1 MVRSFGIMKTIEI
14 PSTISETIYRYLK
27 KAIIEGKLKPR
38 QRLQEKGIAD
48 LFRASTTPVRE
59 AFQRL
64 SAEKYIIINA
74 RKDVMVASATL
85 EEIIELFEVV
95 RVLDTFASKK
105 AVKRLNDEEIADLRK
120 MTGRL
125 GNFYKKK
132 KIYDYVKENL
142 RIHHKI
148 WKACANKFL
157 HQSLVN
163 LGEKYTFFSNQ
174 VFSLTNEP
182 NKQPSFFDQSYKD
195 HIDLMKA
202 IEKRDV
208 TQVENILSSHWGKGF
223 LGEEEKEKRRR

>member
-1 MVRSFGIMKTIEI
+1 MAKGLGAKKIIEP
-14 PSTISETIYRYLK
+14 PSTTSETVYRYLK
-27 KAIIEGKLKPR
+27 KAIIEGELKPS
-38 QRLQEKGIAD
+38 QRLQEKEIAD
-48 LFRASTTPVRE
+48 LFGSSTTPVRE

-85 EEIIELFEVV
+85 EEIMELFEVV

-105 AVKRLNDEEIADLRK
+105 AIKRLTDNEIADLRK

-142 RIHHKI
+142 MIHHKI

-157 HQSLVN
+157 YQSLVN
-163 LGEKYTFFSNQ
+163 LEEKSTFFGNQ
-174 VFSLTNEP
+174 VFFLADDP
-182 NKQPSFFDQSYKD
+182 NKRPSFFDKSYKD
-195 HIDLMKA
+195 H
-202 IEKRDV
+202 
-208 TQVENILSSHWGKGF
+208 
-223 LGEEEKEKRRR
+223 

>member
-1 MVRSFGIMKTIEI
+1 MAESLGVKKIIEM

-27 KAIIEGKLKPR
+27 KTIIEGKLKPN
-38 QRLQEKGIAD
+38 QRLREKEIAD

-85 EEIIELFEVV
+85 EEIMELFEVV

-105 AVKRLNDEEIADLRK
+105 AIKRLTDKEIADLRK

-125 GNFYKKK
+125 GKFYKKK
-132 KIYDYVKENL
+132 KVYNYVKENL
-142 RIHHKI
+142 KIHYKI

-157 HQSLVN
+157 YQSLVSF
-163 LGEKYTFFSNQ
+163 GEKYTFFGNQ
-174 VFSLTNEP
+174 VFFLTNEP

-208 TQVENILSSHWGKGF
+208 AQVENILISHWGKGF
-223 LGEEEKEKRRR
+223 LGEEETEP

>member
-1 MVRSFGIMKTIEI
+1 MAESLGVKKIIEI
-14 PSTISETIYRYLK
+14 PSSLSETIHRYLK
-27 KAIIEGKLKPR
+27 KAIIEGELKPN
-38 QRLQEKGIAD
+38 QRLQEKEIAD
-48 LFRASTTPVRE
+48 LFRVSTTPVRE

-64 SAEKYIIINA
+64 SAEKHIIINA

-85 EEIIELFEVV
+85 EEIMELFEVV

-105 AVKRLNDEEIADLRK
+105 AIKRLTDKEIADLRK

-132 KIYDYVKENL
+132 NILGYVRENL
-142 RIHHKI
+142 KIHDKI

-157 HQSLVN
+157 YQSLVN
-163 LGEKYTFFSNQ
+163 LGEKYTFFGNQ
-174 VFSLTNEP
+174 VFFLTDEP
-182 NKQPSFFDQSYKD
+182 NKKPSFFDQSYKD

-208 TQVENILSSHWGKGF
+208 AQVENILISHWGKGF
-223 LGEEEKEKRRR
+223 LGEEEMEP